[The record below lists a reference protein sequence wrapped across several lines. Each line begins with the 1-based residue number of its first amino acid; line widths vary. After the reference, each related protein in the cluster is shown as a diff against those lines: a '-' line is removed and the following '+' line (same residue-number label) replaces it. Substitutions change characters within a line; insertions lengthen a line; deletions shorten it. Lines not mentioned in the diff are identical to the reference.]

1 MLPLNS
7 KFIMIYVINEMLVL
21 LKITRKLPKLH

>member
-21 LKITRKLPKLH
+21 LKITWKLPKLH